1 MKTVVLGFSGGVD
14 SAVCAV
20 LLRNKGYTVNG
31 VYLDNT
37 DSAARKSA
45 EEAAAF
51 IGIPLTVIDVRQELE
66 KLVCLPFMENY
77 LCGKTPNPCIL
88 CNPAL
93 KFRTLLSV
101 ADEIGADSIA
111 TGHYARAED
120 GKLFRGSSE
129 NDQSYMLCR
138 LTREQ
143 LKCLL
148 LPLGAFSKKEVRK
161 LAAEFALPV
170 ANKPD
175 SMEICFIPD
184 KDYVSWLGN
193 RTVLPP
199 PGPLLLHGREIGQHR
214 GIVCY
219 TVGQRL
225 PGLYDGRKVYVSKID
240 ASENC
245 IELAWWEELFH
256 MEIIAENF
264 NWLCEPPAEDFAASV
279 RVRHTKWETPSCR
292 VHLNSDGSVLIH
304 CDEAVR
310 APAAGQSAVLYS
322 GEQVLG
328 GGFIL

>member
-1 MKTVVLGFSGGVD
+1 MKTVILGFSGGVD

-20 LLRNKGYTVNG
+20 LLRKEGYAVKG

-37 DSAARKSA
+37 DDSARKSA
-45 EEAAAF
+45 EEAAEF

-66 KLVCLPFMENY
+66 EKVCRPFMESY

-101 ADEIGADSIA
+101 ADESGAEAIA
-111 TGHYARAED
+111 TGHYARTEG
-120 GKLFRGSSE
+120 GKLFRGNRE

-143 LKCLL
+143 LKRLI
-148 LPLGAFSKKEVRK
+148 LPLGTYPKKEVRTM
-161 LAAEFALPV
+161 AAEFSLPV

-184 KDYVSWLGN
+184 KDYVSWLRN

-225 PGLYDGRKVYVSKID
+225 PGLYDGRKVYISKIN
-240 ASENC
+240 AESNS
-245 IELAWWEELFH
+245 IELAWWEELFRT
-256 MEIIAENF
+256 EIWVDKF
-264 NWLCEPPAEDFAASV
+264 NWLCDIPEEDFSASV
-279 RVRHTKWETPSCR
+279 RVRHTKWETPNCR
-292 VHLNSDGSVLIH
+292 VHINSDGSVSIQ
-304 CDEAVR
+304 CEEAVR

>member
-1 MKTVVLGFSGGVD
+1 MKTVILGFSGGVD

-20 LLRNKGYTVNG
+20 LLRKNGYVVKG

-37 DSAARKSA
+37 NAAARESA
-45 EEAAAF
+45 EEVAEF
-51 IGIPLTVIDVRQELE
+51 IGIPLIILDVRQELE
-66 KLVCLPFMENY
+66 EKVCKPFTENY
-77 LCGKTPNPCIL
+77 LSGKTPNPCIL

-93 KFRTLLSV
+93 KFRKLFSV
-101 ADEIGADSIA
+101 AEENGADAIA
-111 TGHYARAED
+111 TGHYARVIE

-143 LKCLL
+143 LNRLI
-148 LPLGAFSKKEVRK
+148 LPLGVYPKKEVRAM
-161 LAAEFALPV
+161 AAEFALPV

-184 KDYVSWLGN
+184 KDYISWL
-193 RTVLPP
+193 RSRAVLPP
-199 PGPLLLHGREIGQHR
+199 PGPLFLHGREIGQHQ

-225 PGLYDGRKVYVSKID
+225 PGLYDGRKVYISKINAVD
-240 ASENC
+240 NS
-245 IELAWWEELFH
+245 IELAWWEELFRT
-256 MEIIAENF
+256 EILAENF
-264 NWLCEPPAEDFAASV
+264 NWLCDIPAGDFSASV
-279 RVRHTKWETPSCR
+279 RVRHTKWETPNCH
-292 VHLNSDGSVLIH
+292 VHINADGSVRIQ
-304 CDEAVR
+304 CEESVR

-328 GGFIL
+328 GGFII